1 MNDKVTYQYEYID
14 SGGWMTTTNVKD
26 ALVYYTHNTMV
37 LFLNQY
43 MTYAKRN
50 EIVHNLPNI
59 YK

>member
-1 MNDKVTYQYEYID
+1 VNDKITYQYEYID
-14 SGGWMTTTNVKD
+14 SGGWMTTTNIKD
-26 ALVYYTHNTMV
+26 AVVYYTHNTMV

-43 MTYAKRN
+43 MTVAKRN